1 MSKFDP
7 NKLLISEMFYSV
19 QGEGPTTGI
28 PAVFIRL
35 THCDLS
41 CGVSRKKMNQLI
53 KDDTI
58 QPNTRI
64 EIDLPD
70 ATWVCDSIPVWKQ
83 GKQWDFSEVI
93 GYFKANKIYDDICLG
108 NIHIVWTGGEP
119 TIKQHQESI
128 NNFMEY
134 WVDYNRINGPWTQL
148 RPYMEIE
155 TNGRNYINNELF
167 LVSSQ
172 INCSPKLSNSGMT
185 EKQRIVPGS
194 IKRIMQHPNYNFKF
208 VVSNE
213 NDIEEA
219 FVSYIYMFNIPIKNV
234 LFMPGMDKQEQ
245 YFERTNWILEMA
257 KKYKFRA
264 LSRLHIAS
272 WGDVTGV

>member
-1 MSKFDP
+1 MQNMSKFDP

-19 QGEGPTTGI
+19 QGEGPSTGI

-41 CGVSRKKMNQLI
+41 CGVSRKKMNELI

-64 EIDLPD
+64 ESDLPD

-83 GKQWDFSEVI
+83 GKQWEFSEVI
-93 GYFKANKIYDDICLG
+93 GYFKNNNIYDDICLG

-128 NNFMEY
+128 YNFY
-134 WVDYNRINGPWTQL
+134 SFISQCLIN
-148 RPYMEIE
+148 PYMEIE
-155 TNGRNYINNELF
+155 TNGRNYIEQKLF
-167 LVSSQ
+167 LVLNQ

-185 EKQRIVPGS
+185 EKQRIVPES
-194 IKRIMQHPNYNFKF
+194 IQRIMQHRNYNFKF

-219 FVSYIYMFNIPIKNV
+219 FVSYIYRFNIPIKNV